1 MAHDYHGERLLGIRS
16 DTGGER
22 CGKESQTGD
31 GAVIPKSSP
40 TDKGFFIY
48 RNIEGLPG

>member
-1 MAHDYHGERLLGIRS
+1 MAHDYDGERLLGIRS

-31 GAVIPKSSP
+31 EGAYPGIEYEQER
-40 TDKGFFIY
+40 FFH
-48 RNIEGLPG
+48 R